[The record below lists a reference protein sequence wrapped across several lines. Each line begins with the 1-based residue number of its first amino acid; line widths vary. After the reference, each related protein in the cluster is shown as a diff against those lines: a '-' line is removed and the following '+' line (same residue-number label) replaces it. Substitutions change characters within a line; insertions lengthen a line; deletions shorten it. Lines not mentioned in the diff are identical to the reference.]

1 MNEVKTVAAAL
12 KFGAIRNRDNTT
24 ITASDRL
31 VSAFLSVLASE
42 NANFQSGLGLTLSDG
57 IFKSDYRSAASAF
70 PCWINLKLP
79 PKLSPKRESDEQLRS
94 AANEEVNVPKW
105 A

>member
-1 MNEVKTVAAAL
+1 MVGCLYLEFKSKLKDFGCWEKHFVKEVKTVAAAL

-24 ITASDRL
+24 TASDRL

-57 IFKSDYRSAASAF
+57 IFKSD
-70 PCWINLKLP
+70 
-79 PKLSPKRESDEQLRS
+79 
-94 AANEEVNVPKW
+94 
-105 A
+105 